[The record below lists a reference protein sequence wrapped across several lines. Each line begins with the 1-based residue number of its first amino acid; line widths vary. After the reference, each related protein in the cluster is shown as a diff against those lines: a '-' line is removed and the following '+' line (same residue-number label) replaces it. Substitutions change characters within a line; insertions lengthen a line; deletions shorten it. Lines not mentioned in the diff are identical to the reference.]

1 MLAIK
6 RLRKELGLTQKDLA
20 SDPEINVTS
29 ATISRWENGLLNP
42 SIDKLPILA
51 KKLQCSIDELYRT
64 QATE

>member
-6 RLRKELGLTQKDLA
+6 RLRKEIGLTQKDLA

-42 SIDKLPILA
+42 SIDLMISQSCVK
-51 KKLQCSIDELYRT
+51 C
-64 QATE
+64 